1 MSKKEEKLP
10 KKEQN
15 LLFIETQ
22 KERKITK
29 VL

>member
-10 KKEQN
+10 KKEQYIP
-15 LLFIETQ
+15 FIETQ
-22 KERKITK
+22 KEGKITK